1 MDQGVMIQKIYNG
14 YVREIFFHV
23 YKEGVDLQNSKKFI
37 KKISKSICTQ
47 KIFQLFKKHMYTK
60 ILMLFK
66 KHMYTKNYFQKAYVH
81 KNFIAF
87 QKAYVHKKNF
97 FQKAMD
103 DFQKAVDDF
112 QKAVDDFQKAVKK
125 INSGKMESN
134 I

>member
-1 MDQGVMIQKIYNG
+1 
-14 YVREIFFHV
+14 
-23 YKEGVDLQNSKKFI
+23 
-37 KKISKSICTQ
+37 
-47 KIFQLFKKHMYTK
+47 
-60 ILMLFK
+60 
-66 KHMYTKNYFQKAYVH
+66 MYTKNYFQKAYVH

-87 QKAYVHKKNF
+87 QKAYVHKKIF

-103 DFQKAVDDF
+103 DFQKAMDDF

>member
-1 MDQGVMIQKIYNG
+1 
-14 YVREIFFHV
+14 
-23 YKEGVDLQNSKKFI
+23 
-37 KKISKSICTQ
+37 
-47 KIFQLFKKHMYTK
+47 
-60 ILMLFK
+60 
-66 KHMYTKNYFQKAYVH
+66 MYTKNFL
-81 KNFIAF
+81 AF

>member
-1 MDQGVMIQKIYNG
+1 
-14 YVREIFFHV
+14 
-23 YKEGVDLQNSKKFI
+23 
-37 KKISKSICTQ
+37 
-47 KIFQLFKKHMYTK
+47 MYTK

-112 QKAVDDFQKAVKK
+112 QKAVKK

>member
-1 MDQGVMIQKIYNG
+1 
-14 YVREIFFHV
+14 
-23 YKEGVDLQNSKKFI
+23 
-37 KKISKSICTQ
+37 
-47 KIFQLFKKHMYTK
+47 MYTK
-60 ILMLFK
+60 KI
-66 KHMYTKNYFQKAYVH
+66 
-81 KNFIAF
+81 
-87 QKAYVHKKNF
+87 F

>member
-1 MDQGVMIQKIYNG
+1 MYTKNFLAFQKA
-14 YVREIFFHV
+14 YVH
-23 YKEGVDLQNSKKFI
+23 KKLFL
-37 KKISKSICTQ
+37 KSICTQ
-47 KIFQLFKKHMYTK
+47 KIIFKKHMYTK